1 MNLVQEILL
10 LLLDDEG
17 APVVAPGP
25 VRLDHALAGAALM
38 DLALRNRIDTDATNL
53 LLLDATPTGEPVL
66 DGVLEE
72 IAASEERSDA
82 KVWLSRLAERSQEI
96 REGALAEL
104 IELGILEEK
113 NKRILWVF
121 GSRRYPAV
129 DGRAER
135 EVKLRV
141 MSVLFSDEIPDPRD
155 VAIISLISATG
166 LLSELL
172 SKHDLPRAMER
183 VQQIRKMDLIGREM
197 VSAIQNIEKVVLT
210 AMPPMG
216 AVPHM

>member
-1 MNLVQEILL
+1 ML

-17 APVVAPGP
+17 GQIAMPGP
-25 VRLDHALAGAALM
+25 VRLDHALAGAVLM
-38 DLALRNRIDTDATNL
+38 DLALRNRIDTDAEHL
-53 LLLDATPTGEPVL
+53 VVLDATPVGEPLLDRVL
-66 DGVLEE
+66 AEVAGSDEPT
-72 IAASEERSDA
+72 DA
-82 KVWLSRLAERSQEI
+82 KGWLSRIADEAPEI
-96 REGALAEL
+96 REAALAEL
-104 IELGILEEK
+104 IKKGVLKEQ

-141 MSVLFSDEIPDPRD
+141 MGVLFSDEIPDPRD

-166 LLSELL
+166 LLNELV

-197 VSAIQNIEKVVLT
+197 VSAIQDIERVVLT